1 MSILNSK
8 FRVLRGWKPGDVI
21 PAVDNVQAH
30 VTTGVVD
37 TIPAGSVVTRHAD
50 GSYIMAAAT
59 VTAAN
64 AATQKPDVRVVFS
77 GTDDFDSI
85 ATGGKMVVGRGNFRV
100 QVSNLAGGSTFPVG
114 GPVSFNTSGQ
124 YKDAGSDMII
134 GRVVSNNVTAD
145 GTIVI
150 DLALN

>member
-21 PAVDNVQAH
+21 PAVDNAQAH
-30 VTTGVVD
+30 VTGGVVD
-37 TIPAGSVVTRHAD
+37 TLPAGTVVARHAD
-50 GSYIMAAAT
+50 GSYVVPAAT
-59 VTAAN
+59 VTAAS
-64 AATQKPDVRVVFS
+64 AATTKPDIRVVFS

-85 ATGGKMVVGRGNFRV
+85 ATGGKILVARGNFRLK
-100 QVSNLAGGSTFPVG
+100 VSNLAGSQSFPVG

-134 GRVVSNNVTAD
+134 ARVVANNVATD
-145 GTIVI
+145 GTIDI